1 MKRLFGTDGVRGLA
15 GEFPLDGETV
25 RRLGYAL
32 GEMLGGPQRDGAA
45 SRVLIGRD
53 TRESGPMIEASLSG
67 GLKAARAHPCSIGVV
82 STPALAYLTRE
93 GGFAAGVMISASHN
107 PYRDNGIKILGPDGM
122 KMPDSKELT
131 LERMVLDRPAHD
143 IPELPLRETA
153 APPLESPADG
163 LLDGYRRHLVAACGG
178 VGVLA
183 GLSVVLDCA
192 HGGASGIAPRIFES
206 LGARVRSIGCEPT
219 GRNINE
225 RCGAL
230 HLERL
235 CEEVLRTGADIGLA
249 FDGDADR
256 CLAVDRTGRPL
267 DGDFIL
273 YLQAR
278 RMQRA
283 GRLRGDAVVATVMS
297 NLWLERGLA
306 EEGIRLIR
314 APVGDKY
321 VLERM
326 LEENASLGGE
336 QSGHIIFL
344 DHFPTGDGVLTGLLL
359 ASAVKT
365 EGLDLAAIASGI
377 RKYPQVLLNVRV
389 REKPILEHHETIGP
403 AIRRLEQ
410 RLAGEGRVLVRYSGT
425 EPLARVMIEGAD
437 EETVR
442 SAAEQLAGLI
452 RREIGADG

>member
-1 MKRLFGTDGVRGLA
+1 M
-15 GEFPLDGETV
+15 
-25 RRLGYAL
+25 
-32 GEMLGGPQRDGAA
+32 
-45 SRVLIGRD
+45 
-53 TRESGPMIEASLSG
+53 
-67 GLKAARAHPCSIGVV
+67 
-82 STPALAYLTRE
+82 
-93 GGFAAGVMISASHN
+93 
-107 PYRDNGIKILGPDGM
+107 
-122 KMPDSKELT
+122 
-131 LERMVLDRPAHD
+131 
-143 IPELPLRETA
+143 
-153 APPLESPADG
+153 
-163 LLDGYRRHLVAACGG
+163 
-178 VGVLA
+178 
-183 GLSVVLDCA
+183 
-192 HGGASGIAPRIFES
+192 
-206 LGARVRSIGCEPT
+206 
-219 GRNINE
+219 
-225 RCGAL
+225 
-230 HLERL
+230 
-235 CEEVLRTGADIGLA
+235 LRTGADFGLA

-297 NLWLERGLA
+297 NLWLERQFA

-344 DHFPTGDGVLTGLLL
+344 DHFPTGDGVLTGLML

-377 RKYPQVLLNVRV
+377 RKYPQFLLNVWV

-403 AIRRLEQ
+403 AIRRVEQ

-442 SAAEQLAGLI
+442 SAAQQLAGLI